1 MKTERLQ
8 VLIDTVQRERLE
20 TTAAARGVSV
30 AHLVRTAIDVVY
42 PPDSDRRR
50 AAAAAIL
57 DVLDQFLEPF
67 AVGQTR
73 QAVGGHLPTQAAL
86 GLDLR
91 RLVDEADRAAV
102 AQLSLI
108 HI

>member
-20 TTAAARGVSV
+20 TAAAARGVSV

-42 PPDSDRRR
+42 PPRLDERR

-57 DVLDQFLEPF
+57 DAEPVDLPGPENLRRELD
-67 AVGQTR
+67 
-73 QAVGGHLPTQAAL
+73 
-86 GLDLR
+86 DLR
-91 RLVDEADRAAV
+91 GRTGERG
-102 AQLSLI
+102 
-108 HI
+108 